1 MIENS
6 PFMLYKNLTKTS
18 RLKSIIGLSI
28 GFPKIK
34 NNVKILLKIKV
45 FIVNYLGGTDE
56 NTIQ

>member
-1 MIENS
+1 MAIKK
-6 PFMLYKNLTKTS
+6 Y
-18 RLKSIIGLSI
+18 RCLSI